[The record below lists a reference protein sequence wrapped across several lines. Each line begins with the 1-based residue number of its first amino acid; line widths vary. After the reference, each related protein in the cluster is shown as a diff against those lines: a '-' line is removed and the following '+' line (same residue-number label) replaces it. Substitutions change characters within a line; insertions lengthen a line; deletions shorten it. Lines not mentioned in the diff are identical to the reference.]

1 MRPQSVFVDSWGW
14 VALGHRRDS
23 HHQQIKDFY
32 KGLLE
37 CGSRL
42 YTTDYVL
49 DEVITILFKREVFEE
64 AVHFVE
70 GLFASA
76 SEGRLVIERIT
87 SARFVEAWKLRKR
100 FQDKPSIS
108 FTDLTSMALMQELA
122 LAEVLT
128 DDEHFTHVGMSF
140 AKVP

>member
-1 MRPQSVFVDSWGW
+1 MKSEPVFVDTWGW

-32 KGLLE
+32 EQLLRR
-37 CGSRL
+37 GGRL

-49 DEVITILFKREVFEE
+49 DEVITLLFKREVFEE
-64 AVHFVE
+64 AAHFLE
-70 GLFASA
+70 GLFAGA
-76 SEGRLVIERIT
+76 GQGTLVIERIT
-87 SARFVEAWKLRKR
+87 SARFAEAWKLRKR

-108 FTDLTSMALMQELA
+108 FTDLTSMTLMRELA
-122 LAEVLT
+122 LTQVLT
-128 DDEHFTHVGMSF
+128 DDEHFTHVGMNL